1 MTSTAATSTGSL
13 IKGFLAKLRLISFN
27 LSSLNHRLEDEE
39 GFVLVFAFDLV
50 VEEALC
56 PFAFNSRFFFTSF
69 KSFLPSTAFLQD
81 RGQPA
86 GRQGGGG
93 QVLLVSGLVAA
104 VHHGDRKCG
113 TGSPLPV
120 CESKFQLW
128 HTQAHCV
135 IEALHFKGSW
145 TLADLSARIVV
156 AEQLPTGGL

>member
-1 MTSTAATSTGSL
+1 M
-13 IKGFLAKLRLISFN
+13 
-27 LSSLNHRLEDEE
+27 
-39 GFVLVFAFDLV
+39 LVFAFDLV

-56 PFAFNSRFFFTSF
+56 PFAFNNRFFFTPF
-69 KSFLPSTAFLQD
+69 KSFTVLLQD

-113 TGSPLPV
+113 TGHLPL
-120 CESKFQLW
+120 SDLKFQLW

-156 AEQLPTGGL
+156 AEQLPTGDLSVLSVV

>member
-1 MTSTAATSTGSL
+1 MT
-13 IKGFLAKLRLISFN
+13 SFN
-27 LSSLNHRLEDEE
+27 LSSFNHRLEDEE

-69 KSFLPSTAFLQD
+69 KSLLPSTVLLQD

-113 TGSPLPV
+113 TGPPPL

-156 AEQLPTGGL
+156 AEQLPTGGLAV